1 MMDKMVVRLDK
12 VKAVRA
18 GHIYSVIDEA
28 NELQN
33 GMVAKLDGLVEGER
47 ELQNIANPGTDS
59 SLVLIANPEVNYEE
73 CRTAEKALGNY
84 SIPAG
89 TPARAYELGKTDIIS
104 ISANGIDGTPVVGEF
119 VIGQAGSKKLA
130 AAEDVTNE
138 TFVVKVIDKES
149 IGTTTAVG
157 MPGVTGG
164 ETEFIVIEVVSN

>member
-12 VKAVRA
+12 VKAVRS

-73 CRTAEKALGNY
+73 YRTVENALGNY

-104 ISANGIDGTPVVGEF
+104 ISANGIDGTPTVGEF
-119 VIGQAGSKKLA
+119 VIGQAGSKKLV
-130 AAEDVTNE
+130 AAETVTNE
-138 TFVVKVIDKES
+138 TFVGKVIDKEN

-157 MPGVTGG
+157 MPGVIGR